1 MTPDYKVNSP
11 NNRYQESMFGIM
23 EDRLKNMSLYGMLQ
37 YDSDCPKGAL
47 TFCFGKYV
55 FFISD

>member
-23 EDRLKNMSLYGMLQ
+23 EDRLKNMNVYGMLQ

-47 TFCFGKYV
+47 TF
-55 FFISD
+55 

>member
-23 EDRLKNMSLYGMLQ
+23 EDRLKNMSLYGMLL

-47 TFCFGKYV
+47 TF
-55 FFISD
+55 